1 MLKELYIENL
11 AVIEKADIVFT
22 DKLNVFSGETGAGKS
37 ILIGA
42 INAVLGGRAHKELIR
57 TGTERAVVSAVFDS
71 VPVKVAEKLRENGFE
86 HEGELLVRRDILA
99 DGKGQIRI
107 NGMPATAAL
116 LREITSGLI
125 DIHGQQDSRILTDN
139 ANQREL
145 IDGFAGLKERLA
157 DYAAKFRDFSSLTR
171 RIRQLEADN
180 DKKDERIEKL
190 RADIEAVEK
199 LGLRKGDEEV
209 IAEKLDRARN
219 LEKITAALSG
229 AEAAAGGDEDG
240 GGAADLAEAAGK
252 LLSGITKY
260 VPECEEL
267 SGRLSTLALELRD
280 ISADISSLLPDE
292 DESGSLNALEEKM
305 SGILWLKRR
314 YSLETDEIL
323 DLCEKWKQELSEL
336 SECDNTLAELNS
348 ERHRAAEEVKNEA
361 AEISKLRIA
370 AASDLTE
377 AIISELRFLDM
388 PDVRLR
394 FDITQ
399 GKITVNG
406 MDNVELMISVNKGED
421 LKPIAKAASGGELSR
436 IMLAIKS
443 VSAESDDTPTMI
455 FDEIDT
461 GISGRAA
468 RKVGSKLSGIARKRQ
483 VLCVTHLAQI
493 AALSDN
499 HLLIQ
504 KQTDE
509 SRTYTTVRT
518 LDHDGKVQEI
528 ARLISGD
535 SSDASLRSAEELIK
549 RQADGAG
556 DINDGTQSVDQ

>member
-11 AVIEKADIVFT
+11 AVIEKADIGFT
-22 DKLNVFSGETGAGKS
+22 EKFNVFSGETGAGKS

-42 INAVLGGRAHKELIR
+42 INAVLGGRAHKDLIR
-57 TGTERAVVSAVFDS
+57 TGTNKASVSAVFDC
-71 VPVKVAEKLRENGFE
+71 VPPAVAEKLSENGYNTD
-86 HEGELLVRRDILA
+86 GELLIKRDISA
-99 DGKGQIRI
+99 DGKGQVRI
-107 NGMPATAAL
+107 NGVPATAAL
-116 LREITSGLI
+116 LKEITSGLI

-139 ANQREL
+139 ANQRDL
-145 IDGFAGLKERLA
+145 IDGFAGLKEKLA
-157 DYAAKFRDFSSLTR
+157 EYAVMFRNFSALTR
-171 RIRQLEADN
+171 RIKQLEAD
-180 DKKDERIEKL
+180 DSEKDARIEKL
-190 RADIEAVEK
+190 TADIDAVEK
-199 LGLRKGDEEV
+199 LGLKKGDEAV
-209 IAEKLDRARN
+209 ISEKLARARN
-219 LEKITAALSG
+219 IEEIASALSG
-229 AEAAAGGDEDG
+229 AAANISGDDSEQ
-240 GGAADLAEAAGK
+240 GAADMTEAASK
-252 LLSGITKY
+252 LLSGISKY
-260 VPECEEL
+260 VPECTEL
-267 SGRLSTLALELRD
+267 SERLSALTVELRD
-280 ISADISSLLPDE
+280 ISGDISSLLPDE
-292 DESGSLNALEEKM
+292 DEAGSLQALEEKM
-305 SGILWLKRR
+305 SGILWLKRK

-323 DLCEKWKQELSEL
+323 DLCEEWKKELAEL
-336 SECDNTLAELNS
+336 SECDNTLAELNA
-348 ERHRAAEEVKNEA
+348 ERHKAAEEVKAAANELSELRKKA
-361 AEISKLRIA
+361 AEK
-370 AASDLTE
+370 LTE
-377 AIISELRFLDM
+377 AITEQLRFLDM

-443 VSAESDDTPTMI
+443 VCAENDDTPTMI

-468 RKVGSKLSGIARKRQ
+468 RKVGKKLSDIAQKRQ

-504 KQTDE
+504 KNSDE
-509 SRTYTTVRT
+509 SRTYTTVQQ
-518 LDHDGKVQEI
+518 LGYDDKVREV

-549 RQADGAG
+549 RRGEENAE
-556 DINDGTQSVDQ
+556 

>member
-11 AVIEKADIVFT
+11 AVIEKADIGFT
-22 DKLNVFSGETGAGKS
+22 EKFNVFSGETGAGKS

-42 INAVLGGRAHKELIR
+42 INAVLGGRAHKDLIR
-57 TGTERAVVSAVFDS
+57 TGTNKASVSAVFDS
-71 VPVKVAEKLRENGFE
+71 IPPAVYEKLSENGYNTD
-86 HEGELLVRRDILA
+86 GELLIKRDISA
-99 DGKGQIRI
+99 DGKGQVRI
-107 NGMPATAAL
+107 NGVPATAAL
-116 LREITSGLI
+116 LKEITSGLI

-145 IDGFAGLKERLA
+145 IDGFAGIKDKLS
-157 DYAAKFRDFSSLTR
+157 DYAVLFRNFSSLTR
-171 RIRQLEADN
+171 RIKQLEAD
-180 DKKDERIEKL
+180 DSEKDARIEKL
-190 RADIEAVEK
+190 TADIDAVEK
-199 LGLRKGDEEV
+199 LGLKKGDETV
-209 IAEKLDRARN
+209 ISEKLARARN
-219 LEKITAALSG
+219 LEEIASALSG
-229 AEAAAGGDEDG
+229 AAANISGDDSEQ
-240 GGAADLAEAAGK
+240 GASDMTENASK

-260 VPECEEL
+260 VPECGEL
-267 SGRLSTLALELRD
+267 SERLSALTVELRD
-280 ISADISSLLPDE
+280 ISGDISALLPDE
-292 DESGSLNALEEKM
+292 DEGSSLQALEEKM
-305 SGILWLKRR
+305 SGILWLKRK
-314 YSLETDEIL
+314 YSLETDEVL
-323 DLCEKWKQELSEL
+323 DLCEEWKKELAEL
-336 SECDNTLAELNS
+336 SECDNTLAELNA
-348 ERHRAAEEVKNEA
+348 ERHKAAEEVK
-361 AEISKLRIA
+361 A
-370 AASDLTE
+370 AANGLSELRKKAALELTE
-377 AIISELRFLDM
+377 AITEQLRFLDM

-443 VSAESDDTPTMI
+443 VCAENDDTPTMI

-468 RKVGSKLSGIARKRQ
+468 RKVGKKLSDIAQKRQ

-504 KQTDE
+504 KNTDE
-509 SRTYTTVRT
+509 SRTYTTVSQ
-518 LDHDGKVQEI
+518 LGYDDKVREV

-535 SSDASLRSAEELIK
+535 STDASLRSAEELIS
-549 RQADGAG
+549 RRGGESAE
-556 DINDGTQSVDQ
+556 